1 MPRYLVER
9 VFHVTED
16 QMPSVGKRS
25 KEVAIE
31 RFPEIIWEHSHVIVD
46 ENGGV
51 KTYCVYDAPSEE
63 VVRGHAAYLG
73 KHDIASVQEIA
84 GDVTPD
90 DFPLDAEPATTA

>member
-9 VFHVTED
+9 IFHVTED
-16 QMPSVGKRS
+16 QMPSVGRRS

-31 RFPEIIWEHSHVIVD
+31 NFPEIIWEHSHVIVD

-63 VVRGHAAYLG
+63 VVRSHAVYLG

-90 DFPLDAEPATTA
+90 DFPLDSEPAATA